1 MAAHG
6 GTSMKILQVLP
17 DMQAGGVEVEAAIV
31 ARGIRDRGH
40 GSYVAAHSD
49 RMIHGEAGITF
60 IPLDLRSKNPL
71 RILVNGFLLARIS
84 KHIGID
90 LFHVRSRAPAWSVL
104 LASRLTHIPFISTWH
119 STFGI
124 DSLGL
129 KKLYNGIM
137 ARGRRVISISGFIS
151 DYIRGNYAVDAQK
164 IVQIDRGIDLDQF
177 TPSHRPVATRASLGL
192 PDGARLIGSL
202 GRISSSW
209 KGFDILV
216 RALPHLLGDMHLA
229 IAGAD
234 PKGRKTELMA
244 LAESLGVDGRLHFVA
259 HLPSVLDFIALC
271 DIGASGVVKGEA
283 FGRTAVEFQAMGKP
297 FFGSD
302 LGAFK
307 ENVFYGALFEPG
319 NPQDL
324 AQKIL
329 AFVDAEQSLGE
340 EARVA
345 RRLAAHEF
353 VRDKYNQETM
363 VDRTVA
369 LYEQVLR
376 EDRAAGSLAGIKER
390 G

>member
-1 MAAHG
+1 
-6 GTSMKILQVLP
+6 MKILQVLP

-40 GSYVAAHSD
+40 GSCVVAHSD

-71 RILVNGFLLARIS
+71 RIFANGLQLARVAAS
-84 KHIGID
+84 LGID

-104 LASRLTHIPFISTWH
+104 LASRLTGIPFISTWH
-119 STFGI
+119 STFGL
-124 DSLGL
+124 DSLGF

-137 ARGRRVISISGFIS
+137 AKGRYVISISGFIT
-151 DYIRGNYAVDAQK
+151 DYIRRNYAVDAEK
-164 IVQIDRGIDLDQF
+164 IVQIDRGIDLRTF
-177 TPSHRPVATRASLGL
+177 TPEHRPTTTRAALGL
-192 PDGARLIGSL
+192 PENVRLIGSL

-216 RALPHLLGDMHLA
+216 AALPHLPADMHLA

-234 PKGRKTELMA
+234 PKGKKGELIA
-244 LAESLGVDGRLHFVA
+244 LAATLGVAERLHFVA

-271 DIGASGVVKGEA
+271 DMGASGVVKGEA

-307 ENVFYGALFEPG
+307 ENVVYGALFAAG
-319 NPQDL
+319 NAPDL
-324 AQKIL
+324 AAKLQAYL
-329 AFVDAEQSLGE
+329 AE
-340 EARVA
+340 EASLTPAQRLE
-345 RRLAAHEF
+345 RRRAAHEF
-353 VRDKYNQETM
+353 VREKYNQETM

-369 LYEQVLR
+369 LYEKVLR
-376 EDRAAGSLAGIKER
+376 EERSADRAQER
-390 G
+390 S